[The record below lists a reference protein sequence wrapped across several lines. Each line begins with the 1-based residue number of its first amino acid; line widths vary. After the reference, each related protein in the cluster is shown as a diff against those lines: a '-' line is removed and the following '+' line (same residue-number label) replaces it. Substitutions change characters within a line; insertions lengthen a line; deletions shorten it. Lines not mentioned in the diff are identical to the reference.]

1 MPRMRTRMRT
11 RMKGIPK
18 KRRTSMGPSG
28 ERGSTPSGLRGPRQ
42 AQAKKRTMGRA
53 QAKKRTR
60 PSTPRRRRY
69 NFTRNLGL

>member
-42 AQAKKRTMGRA
+42 AQAKKRTMGSGS
-53 QAKKRTR
+53 R